1 MNNLKLHLILTGL
14 RSQKKISNRLD
25 KYDKRIYLRKKKQ
38 LREPLNTD
46 ENVLLMAE
54 QIKKKSVPG
63 KFYKQTVQNIYFN
76 KEKIIP
82 NTKNI
87 DNKTFTGWQKQKQ

>member
-1 MNNLKLHLILTGL
+1 
-14 RSQKKISNRLD
+14 
-25 KYDKRIYLRKKKQ
+25 
-38 LREPLNTD
+38 
-46 ENVLLMAE
+46 MAE

-63 KFYKQTVQNIYFN
+63 KFYKQSVQNIYFN

-87 DNKTFTGWQKQKQ
+87 DNKTFTGWQIQKQ

>member
-1 MNNLKLHLILTGL
+1 MTGL
-14 RSQKKISNRLD
+14 RSQKNFSNRLD

-63 KFYKQTVQNIYFN
+63 KFTNKLFKISILTKKRLYQTQKILIIKHLLAGRN
-76 KEKIIP
+76 KS
-82 NTKNI
+82 
-87 DNKTFTGWQKQKQ
+87 NKDVIKRS